1 MEISVRACD
10 DVEALEYLRDPS
22 VIKLLSVDPQGLSS
36 DWITL
41 VMDEKLLVVAKPE
54 GSELEIHVA
63 CKFRDRG
70 AVRETMKQGLE
81 WLHSQ
86 GFSTVWTTAPDERKA
101 LGKMLEFLQFRK
113 VGERWEHGY

>member
-10 DVEALEYLRDPS
+10 DVEALEFLRDPS

-36 DWITL
+36 DWITI

-63 CKFRDRG
+63 CRFRDRG

-86 GFSTVWTTAPDERKA
+86 GFSKVWTTAPDERKA

>member
-1 MEISVRACD
+1 MALSIRTCD
-10 DVEALEYLRDPS
+10 EGEALEYLRDPS

-54 GSELEIHVA
+54 GNDLEIHVA
-63 CKFRDRG
+63 CKYRDR
-70 AVRETMKQGLE
+70 AEVRETMKQGLE
-81 WLHSQ
+81 WLHGQ
-86 GFSTVWTTAPDERKA
+86 GFTKVWTTAPNERKA

-113 VGERWEHGY
+113 VGARWEHGY